1 MPAARLAKQVRHFEQ
16 GYSRAALDCFWRFAC
31 LVLAPCPLT
40 RFSVGRRRL
49 GKNAL
54 FSFLPNCCR
63 QNDYFTKQSGHPYTR
78 MKADDRV
85 ELPHDENYLEE
96 ILKQR
101 GLRSRKVGLRNVV
114 RLHNVWT

>member
-1 MPAARLAKQVRHFEQ
+1 
-16 GYSRAALDCFWRFAC
+16 
-31 LVLAPCPLT
+31 
-40 RFSVGRRRL
+40 
-49 GKNAL
+49 
-54 FSFLPNCCR
+54 
-63 QNDYFTKQSGHPYTR
+63 

-101 GLRSRKVGLRNVV
+101 GLRSRKVGQRNEV